1 MIHLD
6 GFLRPRIRRSSHCR
20 RQTIRI
26 RHRQSQGQAAWT
38 RVQLIGNTVML
49 REFAVT
55 QDAEKTKVKSQKQK
69 GNIFG
74 PVLGCKHEA
83 IFRPQ
88 QEAQLNIH

>member
-1 MIHLD
+1 
-6 GFLRPRIRRSSHCR
+6 
-20 RQTIRI
+20 
-26 RHRQSQGQAAWT
+26 
-38 RVQLIGNTVML
+38 VQLIGNTVML